1 MAFGKDTTAGR
12 GRSIGG
18 SQPDI
23 DRSGMTVG
31 GKPGHLVRLAGTAGL
46 KQPPDFFDI
55 PGRRKRLDL
64 DKRRGAARSIAPV
77 PVTSM
82 QRLGQHHHRHCQQPA
97 AKGMNAKSV
106 TLKSA
111 WHFSVSTMGS

>member
-1 MAFGKDTTAGR
+1 MK
-12 GRSIGG
+12 
-18 SQPDI
+18 QKPDC
-23 DRSGMTVG
+23 
-31 GKPGHLVRLAGTAGL
+31 
-46 KQPPDFFDI
+46 FDI

-82 QRLGQHHHRHCQQPA
+82 QRLGQRHHRYCQQPA

-111 WHFSVSTMGS
+111 SHFSVSTMGPRFGQIMRQVNRYHKAAASQGIDFKRPFLLNVAPLPVRMRYPA